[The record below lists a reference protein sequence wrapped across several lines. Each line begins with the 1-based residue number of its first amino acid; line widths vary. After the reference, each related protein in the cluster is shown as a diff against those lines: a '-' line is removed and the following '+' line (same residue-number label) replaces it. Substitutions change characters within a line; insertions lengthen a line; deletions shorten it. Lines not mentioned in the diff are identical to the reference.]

1 MPQLTWLT
9 ADSAA
14 FPAPERAMAEPNG
27 LLAAGGDLTPAR
39 LLQAYR
45 QGIFPWFA
53 PGQPILWWCPDPRTV
68 VRPADL
74 HVSRSM
80 RKVLK
85 QGRLRV
91 AFDRNFPAVISA
103 CAAPRAGASGT
114 WITSK
119 MQAAY
124 IELHRLGHA
133 HSVEVYQDDELV
145 GGLYGIALGRVFF
158 GESMFSRVDNA
169 SKVAFI
175 SLVRQLEAWGFALID
190 CQMPTDHLFS
200 LGASSMPRAEFCAE
214 LARLCPPSSSSA
226 WGAEQP

>member
-9 ADSAA
+9 ADSAD
-14 FPAPERAMAEPNG
+14 FPPPERAMAEPNG
-27 LLAAGGDLTPAR
+27 LLAAGGDLTPPR

-53 PGQPILWWCPDPRTV
+53 PGQPILWWCPDPRTI
-68 VRPADL
+68 VRPSDL

-80 RKVLK
+80 RKVLR

-91 AFDRNFPAVISA
+91 EFDRNFSAVITA

-114 WITSK
+114 WITPK

-145 GGLYGIALGRVFF
+145 GGLYGIALGQVFF

-169 SKVAFI
+169 SKLAFI

-200 LGASSMPRAEFCAE
+200 LGASSMPRAEFCTE
-214 LARLCPPSSSSA
+214 LARLCPPNSSSA
-226 WGAEQP
+226 WGAELP

>member
-9 ADSAA
+9 ADSAT
-14 FPAPERAMAEPNG
+14 FPPPERAMAEPNG

-80 RKVLK
+80 GKVLR

-91 AFDRNFPAVISA
+91 ALDCDFPAVISA

-114 WITSK
+114 WITPK
-119 MQAAY
+119 MQDAY
-124 IELHRLGHA
+124 IELHRMGHA

-175 SLVRQLEAWGFALID
+175 TLVRQLEAWGFALID

-200 LGASSMPRAEFCAE
+200 LGASSMPRADFCAE
-214 LARLCPPSSSSA
+214 LARLCPPNSSSA

>member
-9 ADSAA
+9 ADSAT
-14 FPAPERAMAEPNG
+14 FPPPERAMAEPNG

-80 RKVLK
+80 GKVLR

-114 WITSK
+114 WITPK
-119 MQAAY
+119 MQDAY

-175 SLVRQLEAWGFALID
+175 TLVRQLEAWGFALID

-200 LGASSMPRAEFCAE
+200 LGASSMPRADFCAE
-214 LARLCPPSSSSA
+214 LARLCPPNSSSA
-226 WGAEQP
+226 WGVALP

>member
-9 ADSAA
+9 VDSAT
-14 FPAPERAMAEPNG
+14 FPLLERAMAEPNG

-114 WITSK
+114 WITPK
-119 MQAAY
+119 MQDAY

-175 SLVRQLEAWGFALID
+175 TLVRQLEAWGFALID

-200 LGASSMPRAEFCAE
+200 LGASSMPRADFCAE
-214 LARLCPPSSSSA
+214 LARLCPPNSSSA

>member
-9 ADSAA
+9 ADSAD
-14 FPAPERAMAEPNG
+14 FPPPERAMAEPNG
-27 LLAAGGDLTPAR
+27 LLAAGGDLTPPR

-114 WITSK
+114 WITPK
-119 MQAAY
+119 MQDAY

-158 GESMFSRVDNA
+158 GESMFTDFTDGSKLALVALVARMRERRMPLLDIQFLTPHLKRFGAVEISRDEYLRRLESAV
-169 SKVAFI
+169 
-175 SLVRQLEAWGFALID
+175 QLETSFIN
-190 CQMPTDHLFS
+190 
-200 LGASSMPRAEFCAE
+200 
-214 LARLCPPSSSSA
+214 
-226 WGAEQP
+226 

>member
-9 ADSAA
+9 ADSAD
-14 FPAPERAMAEPNG
+14 FPPPERAMAEPNG
-27 LLAAGGDLTPAR
+27 LLAAGGDLTPPR

-80 RKVLK
+80 RKVLR

-91 AFDRNFPAVISA
+91 EYDRDFAAVISA
-103 CAAPRAGASGT
+103 CAGPRAGAGGT
-114 WITSK
+114 WITPK

-133 HSVEVYQDDELV
+133 HSVEVYQDDSLV
-145 GGLYGIALGRVFF
+145 GGLYVIALGRVFF

-169 SKVAFI
+169 SKLAFI
-175 SLVRQLEAWGFALID
+175 TLIRQLEEWGFALID

-214 LARLCPPSSSSA
+214 LARLCPPSTASA
-226 WGAEQP
+226 WGAARV

>member
-9 ADSAA
+9 ADSAT
-14 FPAPERAMAEPNG
+14 FPPPERAMAEPNG

-45 QGIFPWFA
+45 RGIFPWFA

-114 WITSK
+114 WITPK
-119 MQAAY
+119 MQDAY

-175 SLVRQLEAWGFALID
+175 TLVRQLEAWGFALID
-190 CQMPTDHLFS
+190 CQMPTEHLFS

-214 LARLCPPSSSSA
+214 LARLCPPNSSSA

>member
-9 ADSAA
+9 ADSAD
-14 FPAPERAMAEPNG
+14 FPPPERAMAEPNG
-27 LLAAGGDLTPAR
+27 LLAAGGDLTPPR

-80 RKVLK
+80 RKVLR

-91 AFDRNFPAVISA
+91 EYDRDFAAVISA
-103 CAAPRAGASGT
+103 CAAPRAGAGGT
-114 WITSK
+114 WITPK

-133 HSVEVYQDDELV
+133 HSVEVYQDDGLV

-169 SKVAFI
+169 
-175 SLVRQLEAWGFALID
+175 
-190 CQMPTDHLFS
+190 
-200 LGASSMPRAEFCAE
+200 
-214 LARLCPPSSSSA
+214 
-226 WGAEQP
+226 

>member
-9 ADSAA
+9 ADSAD
-14 FPAPERAMAEPNG
+14 FPPPERAMAEPNG
-27 LLAAGGDLTPAR
+27 LLAAGGDLTPPR

-91 AFDRNFPAVISA
+91 VFDCDFPAVISA

-114 WITSK
+114 WITPK
-119 MQAAY
+119 MQDAY

-169 SKVAFI
+169 SKLAFI
-175 SLVRQLEAWGFALID
+175 TLIRQLEEWGFALID

-214 LARLCPPSSSSA
+214 LAHLCPPNSSSA
-226 WGAEQP
+226 WGVALP